1 MADLETRLL
10 RYFVTLA
17 DERHFGHAALRLKIS
32 APTLTH
38 QIKKLE
44 SDLGTKL
51 VERRGTRTIELTDA
65 GRHFLEQARQILRQV
80 EEAQVVAR
88 RAARGE
94 VGLIRIGYQYV
105 VACAGALQEPIAEF
119 QEANPAIEIVID
131 HRVTMEQ
138 IRAIVHNE
146 LDIGFAR
153 PPQRYPAGL
162 QGFVVYRQ
170 PAVLALPANHRLANR
185 KKIAPAMLANEV
197 FVNPPVETDLVFQ
210 RQEDS
215 VSDVGRFTPKVG
227 KRATDIFT
235 VLTYV
240 SAGYGIAVVSQ
251 SLTRI
256 ALPNVVY
263 REIASEPK
271 PETKVAILHRR
282 SEASPAV
289 RMFVEFMRRRRTSES

>member
-17 DERHFGHAALRLKIS
+17 DERHFGHAAVRLKIS

-44 SDLGTKL
+44 RDLGTTL
-51 VERRGTRTIELTDA
+51 LERRGTRNIELTDA
-65 GRHFLEQARQILRQV
+65 GRHFLEQARTILRQV
-80 EEAQVVAR
+80 DEAQVVAR

-105 VACAGALQEPIAEF
+105 VACAGVLQEPIAEF
-119 QEANPAIEIVID
+119 QEANPAIEITID
-131 HRVTMEQ
+131 HRVTMDQ
-138 IRAIVHNE
+138 IRAIMHNE
-146 LDIGFAR
+146 LDVGFAR

-185 KKIAPAMLANEV
+185 KKIAPAALVDET
-197 FVNPPVETDLVFQ
+197 FVNPPIETDLVFQ

-227 KRATDIFT
+227 KRAVDIFT

-263 REIASEPK
+263 REIAADPG
-271 PETKVAILHRR
+271 PETKVAVLHRR
-282 SEASPAV
+282 NEASPAV
-289 RMFVEFMRRRRTSES
+289 RIFVEFMRRRAVRA